1 MNFNLDLLLENLKNL
16 NIDINDTQIR
26 LLDGYTGLLTE
37 KNKVMNLTSIEGPDE
52 SAVKHLADSISVMTA
67 ADFKAGSKV
76 IDVGT
81 GAGFPGVPLLI
92 MNPEIN
98 LTLLDSTGKKL
109 AFISEA
115 LDELGV
121 NAETL
126 HMRAEEA
133 GKDSERREKYD
144 YAVSR
149 AVASLNVLSEYCLP
163 LIKTGGSFIAMKGPK
178 AEDEIREAENALNIL
193 GGKVDKIIPVGL
205 TDGAERNL
213 IVIKKTKSTPQKYP
227 RPSAQISKKP
237 L

>member
-16 NIDINDTQIR
+16 NIDINDTQISR
-26 LLDGYTGLLTE
+26 LDRYTGLLTE

-52 SAVKHLADSISVMTA
+52 SAVKHLADSISVMAA
-67 ADFKAGSKV
+67 ADFKPGAKV

-115 LDELGV
+115 LEELGIK
-121 NAETL
+121 AETL
-126 HMRAEEA
+126 HRRAEEA

-149 AVASLNVLSEYCLP
+149 AVASLNVLCEYCLP

>member
-16 NIDINDTQIR
+16 NIDINDTQISQ
-26 LLDGYTGLLTE
+26 LDGYTGLLTE

-67 ADFKAGSKV
+67 ADFKPGAKV

-213 IVIKKTKSTPQKYP
+213 IVIKKTKSTPPKYP